1 MDGTERRTAALRS
14 ANDIAN
20 DIRNAVGRGS
30 PSRPGRGFLSDR
42 LVSWTG
48 RARDTRR
55 GLDMG
60 GLRALRRACLMI
72 VLTAA
77 ALGGA
82 AVHAAEGPVK
92 LVALGDSLTAGYRLP
107 ANAAFPAVLERALKA
122 RGRSVEI
129 ANAGVS
135 GDTTTGGLD
144 RLDWSVPDGT
154 DGVILELGAND
165 MLRGTDP
172 AVARKALETI
182 VVRLKERGI
191 PVLLAGMLAAPNLG
205 AEYRARFDAIY
216 PDLAKA
222 HGLVLYPFFLEGV
235 TGHRANTMEDGLHPT
250 AQGVETVVAGILPT
264 VEIFLDKLKPG
275 R

>member
-1 MDGTERRTAALRS
+1 M
-14 ANDIAN
+14 
-20 DIRNAVGRGS
+20 
-30 PSRPGRGFLSDR
+30 
-42 LVSWTG
+42 
-48 RARDTRR
+48 
-55 GLDMG
+55 M
-60 GLRALRRACLMI
+60 
-72 VLTAA
+72 VLLAAA
-77 ALGGA
+77 ALGA
-82 AVHAAEGPVK
+82 PATRAAEPPLK

-107 ANAAFPAVLERALKA
+107 ADAAFPAVLERALKA
-122 RGRSVEI
+122 KGRAVEI

-182 VVRLKERGI
+182 VARLKERGI

-205 AEYRARFDAIY
+205 TEYRARFDAIY

-235 TGHRANTMEDGLHPT
+235 TGNRAHTMEDGLHPN
-250 AQGVETVVAGILPT
+250 AKGVETVVAGILPT
-264 VEIFLDKLKPG
+264 VETFLDRLKPRGNGG